1 MAEVK
6 AVCGSCGA
14 GVLWG
19 AERCVACGEELGWP
33 AGTTRKCTVC
43 GHLNMAD
50 ASTCSACGA
59 RLSGNQK
66 ASAAQPVRTKQH
78 QGRAH
83 VAAGPRRFEPWQIV
97 SFVAIAALLAVL
109 LYVEL
114 SRDHTPAGASAAP
127 VAPATMPPPQTAPA
141 VNLGPLEAA
150 VVANPENQEALLTL
164 ANALHDNGMFLRA
177 VETYKKYLHLQPRNP
192 DARVDM
198 GVCYYELG
206 LADSVNRGR
215 YFALAIGEMEAA
227 FRSAPTH
234 QPSAFNLGIVALQ
247 SGDLEASTRWFRKAV
262 ELGAASDLGVK
273 ARQLLEQ
280 HSFNP

>member
-14 GVLWG
+14 AVLWG
-19 AERCVACGEELGWP
+19 AERCAACGEGLAWP
-33 AGTTRKCTVC
+33 AGTTRKCAVC
-43 GHLNMAD
+43 GHPNMAD
-50 ASTCSACGA
+50 ALTCTACGA
-59 RLSGNQK
+59 RMSGKQT
-66 ASAAQPVRTKQH
+66 ARAAQPVRTRQH
-78 QGRAH
+78 QGSAREK
-83 VAAGPRRFEPWQIV
+83 AGPRRFEPWQIV
-97 SFVAIAALLAVL
+97 SFVAVGALVAVL

-114 SRDHTPAGASAAP
+114 SRDHGPAGASAAS
-127 VAPATMPPPQTAPA
+127 VAPATMPPLQASPVA
-141 VNLGPLEAA
+141 NLEPLEAA
-150 VVANPENQEALLTL
+150 VAADPENPDALLSL

-177 VETYKKYLHLQPRNP
+177 VETYKKYLHLQPGNP

-234 QPSAFNLGIVALQ
+234 QPSTFNLGVVTLQ
-247 SGDLEASTRWFRKAV
+247 SGDVEASNRWFRKTV
-262 ELGAASDLGVK
+262 ELGAASELGVK
-273 ARQLLEQ
+273 AQRLLEQ